1 MTHQNFWIL
10 IMKLLNDFFREAD
23 KKQAISWAF
32 YDFANSSYTILILSF
47 VFPIYFKEV
56 VVGVERGDFYW
67 GLLVS
72 ISILLGGVLASVVG
86 AIADYDSRKKVK
98 FMTFAVVSM
107 AGTALLYFT
116 GSNKL
121 LITSVIFM
129 LANTSFELA
138 QSLYDSFLARVST
151 KETVGRISGF
161 AWGLGYIG
169 GVAAILLLK
178 PLFENGYSG
187 DFEFGYKLVFPLT
200 ALFFFLFSL
209 PAFFFIKD
217 GSEGKS
223 NQSLLALI
231 KHGVQ
236 SVTGTLKNLKQH
248 KDIAWF
254 LVGFYFVNDALVTIF
269 SFTPIYARSTFGMD
283 FKEILTLL
291 LIVQV
296 AAFPAATLFGLLSD
310 KKGSKKILLFTIAMW
325 ALIVALL
332 AVATTITMFYILAL
346 MTALVIG
353 SSQAIA
359 RSWLSK
365 LVPEEKRFEFFGFN
379 GFASK
384 IAATTG
390 PVLFGAVSVATGN
403 QRWAMAALI
412 PFFVIAF
419 VIFAKIKD
427 RGMEPLPKVG
437 ERQIG

>member
-1 MTHQNFWIL
+1 MKILNRFFQNA
-10 IMKLLNDFFREAD
+10 N
-23 KKQAISWAF
+23 KKEAISWAF
-32 YDFANSSYTILILSF
+32 YDFANSAYTVLILSF
-47 VFPIYFKEV
+47 VFPIYFKELV
-56 VVGVERGDFYW
+56 AGVEKGDFYW

-72 ISILLGGVLASVVG
+72 ISILLGGVLAPVVG
-86 AIADYDSRKKVK
+86 AIADFDSRKKVK
-98 FMTFAVVSM
+98 FVTFAVVSM

-121 LITSVIFM
+121 LITSAIFI

-138 QSLYDSFLARVST
+138 QTLYDSFLARVST
-151 KETVGRISGF
+151 KETVGRISGL

-200 ALFFFLFSL
+200 ALFFFLF
-209 PAFFFIKD
+209 AFPSFLFVKD
-217 GSEGKS
+217 GSLGKS
-223 NQSLLALI
+223 SQSLWALI
-231 KHGVQ
+231 RHGVQ
-236 SVTGTLKNLKQH
+236 SVIGTIRNLKQH
-248 KDIAWF
+248 KDIGWF
-254 LVGFYFVNDALVTIF
+254 LVGFYFINDALVTIF

-310 KKGSKKILLFTIAMW
+310 KKGSRKILLFTIATW

-332 AVATTITMFYILAL
+332 AVATTKTMFYILAL

-390 PVLFGAVSVATGN
+390 PVLFGAISVATGN

-419 VIFAKIKD
+419 VIFYRIKEVPAGSFP
-427 RGMEPLPKVG
+427 RLPASQ
-437 ERQIG
+437 RL